1 MLKLQSN
8 NVKIY
13 NLSAGKSLPEWI
25 NDRARRKLEQ
35 KDIDLRRRIML
46 VQDFDMPDVS
56 HKLALT
62 RDGRYCFAAGSYKP
76 FLKCFDLSDLSM
88 KWERGLDCDVVSIC
102 PITNDY
108 TKVVLLEEE
117 RYLELHCAKGRF
129 FKMRIPK
136 FGRDM
141 CFSRENSDLFIV
153 GSGSDV
159 FRLNLEEGKFIEPF
173 NTNADTLTCCELN
186 DDHQLFLC
194 GTDDGRIFAF
204 DHRDRSN
211 VGVLDC
217 ALGQYSDTNNYLKTI
232 TDIPEVRTIKFKDTM
247 TFGVGTTT
255 GHVLIY
261 DIRSSKPLIVK
272 DLQMGLPVKK
282 LDFVKESNIAISMDS
297 QVLKVWDCS
306 SGKPYCAIE
315 PGVVLNDFV
324 RYPKS
329 GLFFFANEGQKMQQY
344 FVPSIGPAPKWC
356 SYLET
361 ITEELEETDQPVVF
375 DDYKFVTKE
384 QLEDIGL
391 GDLIG
396 TNVVKSYMHGY
407 FIDVKLYNKAQTL
420 TQPFAYEKYKER
432 KLKEKLEEEREAP
445 SIVKK
450 EKSIKVNKMLA
461 EKLKEEQELAK
472 KKAINKKALKKA
484 SSRAVAASELLSDER
499 FKDLFENQDY
509 EIDEESVHYQRMAP
523 VIKKLKEK
531 NSKDENVSE
540 DDDEEKLERNNAFM
554 NDDNEEM
561 SENADMDSDIYESE
575 SDESLSEILED
586 DTGSNKKVTK
596 PVKGIRR
603 KGEKPKGFKLISLD
617 KQNDFNIFHQKVDE
631 EDSNLLMRNR
641 KKNNDIN
648 DSSMTEDTPFGG
660 KTMVFK

>member
-13 NLSAGKSLPEWI
+13 NLSAGKSLPEWV

-76 FLKCFDLSDLSM
+76 FLKCFDLNDLSM

-102 PITNDY
+102 PISNDY
-108 TKVVLLEEE
+108 SKVVLLEEE
-117 RYLELHCAKGRF
+117 R
-129 FKMRIPK
+129 MRIPK

-141 CFSRENSDLFIV
+141 CFSRETSDLFIV

-159 FRLNLEEGKFIEPF
+159 FRLNLEEGKFMEPF
-173 NTNADTLTCCELN
+173 NTTSDTLTCCKLN

-194 GTDDGRIFAF
+194 GTDDGKIFAF
-204 DHRDRSN
+204 DHRDKSN
-211 VGVLDC
+211 VGILDC

-232 TDIPEVRTIKFKDTM
+232 YDIPEIKTIKFRDPM

-261 DIRSSKPLIVK
+261 DIRSSRPLFVK

-282 LDFVKESNIAISMDS
+282 LDFVKESNAAISMDS
-297 QVLKVWDCS
+297 QVLKVWDCN
-306 SGKPYCAIE
+306 SGKPLCAIE

-324 RYPKS
+324 RYPNS

-361 ITEELEETDQPVVF
+361 ITEELEETDQPIIF

-391 GDLIG
+391 ADLIG

-407 FIDVKLYNKAQTL
+407 FIDIKLYNKAQTL

-432 KLKEKLEEEREAP
+432 KLKEKLEEERSALP
-445 SIVKK
+445 IVKK
-450 EKSIKVNKMLA
+450 EPSVKVNKLLA
-461 EKLKEEQELAK
+461 RKLQEEQQLASKKINNKKEAK
-472 KKAINKKALKKA
+472 KVTT
-484 SSRAVAASELLSDER
+484 RAAAASELLSDER
-499 FKDLFENQDY
+499 FKGLFVNPDY
-509 EIDEESVHYQRMAP
+509 EVDEESEHYQRMAP
-523 VIKKLKEK
+523 VIERLKEK
-531 NSKDENVSE
+531 NRNKNMS
-540 DDDEEKLERNNAFM
+540 DDDDDDDNDDDDQLETNNMHIDDDDDKDMSHTSDMDNDIFGDESDNDLSEQSDDSDEPKEKLKR
-554 NDDNEEM
+554 
-561 SENADMDSDIYESE
+561 
-575 SDESLSEILED
+575 
-586 DTGSNKKVTK
+586 
-596 PVKGIRR
+596 PVKGIQR

-631 EDSNLLMRNR
+631 DENDLLMRDR
-641 KKNNDIN
+641 KKT
-648 DSSMTEDTPFGG
+648 TEVGEAAVIDDTPFGG